1 MSVANRVIKN
11 TIWLYVKV
19 GVQLFTTLLATR
31 IVLNTLGAS
40 DFGIFNIVGGAIAM
54 LGFLNTSLAVAT
66 QRFMSYS
73 EGEGNAERQKE
84 IFNVSLLMHLSIA
97 AIIILALIILSFV
110 FFNGILS
117 IPLGRENAAYFV
129 YASLIVS
136 TVFTIISVPY
146 DAVINAH
153 EDMRFYA
160 LVGISQAV
168 LKLLVAF
175 ACFYVTY
182 DKLITYGILM
192 ACIPGVTLVIM
203 LSYCHKKYDECIINI
218 RKYFNKEVLREMTN
232 FAGWNFLGI
241 SSSMIGNYSQNIILN
256 HFFGVLVNAAMGI
269 IVQLCGQLMV
279 LTTNMMKAVNP
290 VITKL
295 AGSKNEKEMLHWSF
309 TSCRFSYLLLAW
321 IAIPFCFESNYLLRI
336 WLKNVP
342 EWTVIFIRLQL
353 IRTLL
358 IRTLLEQLSLGMNTA
373 LNAQN
378 KIKKLNI
385 QSTYLFFIAVI
396 VICLLFY
403 LGYPPYMLFI
413 VMIALVIV
421 QTLLKLQLC
430 HKYIGMGYISY
441 LRDVFLPSAF
451 LTMAMVMVGVVSSCY
466 MEEGLVRTV
475 ITFISTWI
483 VMLLVFVSCFMK
495 KDEKLMLSRLIRKK

>member
-1 MSVANRVIKN
+1 MSVANRVIRN
-11 TIWLYVKV
+11 TIWLYIKV
-19 GVQLFTTLLATR
+19 GVQLFTTLWATR
-31 IVLNTLGAS
+31 IILNTLGAS

-54 LGFLNTSLAVAT
+54 LGFLNTSMAVAT

-73 EGEGNAERQKE
+73 EGEGNVERQKE
-84 IFNVSLLMHLSIA
+84 IFNVSMLMHLSVA
-97 AIIILALIILSFV
+97 VIIILALVILGFV

-117 IPLGRENAAYFV
+117 IPIGRENAAYFV

-153 EDMRFYA
+153 ENMRFYSI
-160 LVGISQAV
+160 VGIFQAV

-182 DKLITYGILM
+182 DKLISYGILM
-192 ACIPGVTLVIM
+192 ACIPGITLVIM
-203 LSYCHKKYDECIINI
+203 LSYCHKKYDECIFNL
-218 RKYFNKEVLREMTN
+218 RKYFKKDVLKEMTG

-279 LTTNMMKAVNP
+279 LTNNMMKAVNP

-295 AGSKNEKEMLHWSF
+295 AGSKNEEEMLHWSF

-321 IAIPFCFESNYLLRI
+321 IAIPFCFESNYILRL
-336 WLKNVP
+336 WLKQVP
-342 EWTVIFIRLQL
+342 EWTVIFIQLQL
-353 IRTLL
+353 VRTL
-358 IRTLLEQLSLGMNTA
+358 IEQLSLGMNTA

-378 KIKKLNI
+378 RIKKLNV
-385 QSTYLFFIAVI
+385 QSSSLFFVALIA
-396 VICLLFY
+396 ICFLFY
-403 LGYPPYMLFI
+403 LGYPPYVLF
-413 VMIALVIV
+413 VTMIIMVVV
-421 QTLLKLQLC
+421 QTFLKLQLC
-430 HKYIGMGYISY
+430 HKYIGMDYISY
-441 LRDVFLPSAF
+441 FKDVFIPSVL
-451 LTMAMVMVGVVSSCY
+451 LTTAMVLVGFTTSFFIK
-466 MEEGLVRTV
+466 EGLFRTF
-475 ITFISTWI
+475 ITFMSMWI
-483 VMLLVFVSCFMK
+483 VMLLMCLSCFLK
-495 KDEKLMLSRLIRKK
+495 KEEKEMLLHLIRRN

>member
-1 MSVANRVIKN
+1 MSAANRVIKN

-19 GVQLFTTLLATR
+19 GIQLFTTLLATR
-31 IVLNTLGAS
+31 IILNTLGAS

-54 LGFLNTSLAVAT
+54 LGFLNTSMAVAT

-73 EGEGNAERQKE
+73 EGEGNVERQKE
-84 IFNVSLLMHLSIA
+84 IFNVSILMHLSIA
-97 AIIILALIILSFV
+97 AIIILTLVILGFV
-110 FFNGILS
+110 FFNGILL
-117 IPLGRENAAYFV
+117 IPSSRENAAYFV

-136 TVFTIISVPY
+136 TVFTILSVPY

-153 EDMRFYA
+153 ENMRFYSI
-160 LVGISQAV
+160 VGIFQAL

-175 ACFYVTY
+175 ACLYVTY

-203 LSYCHKKYDECIINI
+203 LSYCHKKYDECIINV
-218 RKYFNKEVLREMTN
+218 RKYFNKGVLKEMTN

-269 IVQLCGQLMV
+269 ITQLCGQLMV
-279 LTTNMMKAVNP
+279 LTNNMMKAVNP

-295 AGSKNEKEMLHWSF
+295 AGSKNEEEMLHWSF

-321 IAIPFCFESNYLLRI
+321 IAIPFCFESNFILNI

-342 EWTVIFIRLQL
+342 DWTVIFIQLQL
-353 IRTLL
+353 V
-358 IRTLLEQLSLGMNTA
+358 RTLLEQLSLGLNTA

-378 KIKKLNI
+378 RIKTLNI
-385 QSTYLFFIAVI
+385 QSSYLYFIALV
-396 VICLLFY
+396 VICLLFWA
-403 LGYPPYMLFI
+403 GYPPYMLFI
-413 VMIALVIV
+413 SMIVLVVV
-421 QTLLKLQLC
+421 QTLMKLELC
-430 HKYIGMGYISY
+430 HRYLDIDYSSYFKEVLYPSVLLTIS
-441 LRDVFLPSAF
+441 
-451 LTMAMVMVGVVSSCY
+451 MVLSGILSSSL
-466 MEEGLVRTV
+466 MEESLLRTI
-475 ITFISTWI
+475 ITFLSMWA
-483 VMLLVFVSCFMK
+483 VMLVMCFFFFLK
-495 KDEKLMLSRLIRKK
+495 KEEKTMLLGVIRRK

>member
-1 MSVANRVIKN
+1 MSVADRVVKN

-54 LGFLNTSLAVAT
+54 LGFLNASMAVAT

-84 IFNVSLLMHLSIA
+84 IFNVSILMHLSIA
-97 AIIILALIILSFV
+97 AIIILALIILGFV

-153 EDMRFYA
+153 ENMRFYA
-160 LVGISQAV
+160 LVGIFQAV

-175 ACFYVTY
+175 ACIYVTY

-192 ACIPGVTLVIM
+192 ACIPGVILVIM

-269 IVQLCGQLMV
+269 IVQLCGQ
-279 LTTNMMKAVNP
+279 P

-309 TSCRFSYLLLAW
+309 TSCRFSYLLFAW
-321 IAIPFCFESNYLLRI
+321 IAIPSCFESNYLLRI

-358 IRTLLEQLSLGMNTA
+358 EQLSLGMNTA

-378 KIKKLNI
+378 RIKKLNV
-385 QSTYLFFIAVI
+385 QSSSLFFVALV
-396 VICLLFY
+396 VICYLFY
-403 LGYPPYMLFI
+403 LGYPPYMLF
-413 VMIALVIV
+413 VTMIALVVV
-421 QTLLKLQLC
+421 QTILKLQLC
-430 HKYIGMGYISY
+430 HKYIGMDYMSY
-441 LRDVFLPSAF
+441 FKDVFLPSVL
-451 LTMAMVMVGVVSSCY
+451 LTTAMVLVGFTTSYLIKEC
-466 MEEGLVRTV
+466 LFRTFM
-475 ITFISTWI
+475 TFMSMWI
-483 VMLLVFVSCFMK
+483 IMLLMCLSFFLK
-495 KDEKLMLSRLIRKK
+495 KEEKKMFLHLTILS

>member
-1 MSVANRVIKN
+1 MSVANRVINN
-11 TIWLYVKV
+11 TVWLYIKV

-31 IVLNTLGAS
+31 IILNTLGAS

-54 LGFLNTSLAVAT
+54 LGFLNTSMAVAT

-73 EGEGNAERQKE
+73 EGEGNVERQKE
-84 IFNVSLLMHLSIA
+84 IFNVSILMHLSIA
-97 AIIILALIILSFV
+97 AIIILTLVILGFV
-110 FFNGILS
+110 FFNGILL
-117 IPLGRENAAYFV
+117 IPSCRENAAYFV

-136 TVFTIISVPY
+136 TVFTILSVPY

-153 EDMRFYA
+153 ENMRFYSI
-160 LVGISQAV
+160 VGIFQAL

-175 ACFYVTY
+175 ACLYVTY

-203 LSYCHKKYDECIINI
+203 LSYCHKKYAECIINV
-218 RKYFNKEVLREMTN
+218 RKYFNKGVLKEMTN

-269 IVQLCGQLMV
+269 ITQLCGQLMV
-279 LTTNMMKAVNP
+279 LTNNMMKAVNP

-295 AGSKNEKEMLHWSF
+295 AGSKNEEEMLHWSF

-321 IAIPFCFESNYLLRI
+321 IAIPFCFESNFILNI

-342 EWTVIFIRLQL
+342 DWTVIFIQLQL
-353 IRTLL
+353 V
-358 IRTLLEQLSLGMNTA
+358 RTLLEQLSLGLNTA

-378 KIKKLNI
+378 RIKTLNI
-385 QSTYLFFIAVI
+385 QSSYLYFIALV
-396 VICLLFY
+396 VICLLFWA
-403 LGYPPYMLFI
+403 GYPPYMLFI
-413 VMIALVIV
+413 SMIVLVVV
-421 QTLLKLQLC
+421 QTLMKLELC
-430 HKYIGMGYISY
+430 HRYLDMDYSSYFKEVLYPSVLLTIS
-441 LRDVFLPSAF
+441 
-451 LTMAMVMVGVVSSCY
+451 MVLSGILSSSL
-466 MEEGLVRTV
+466 MEESLLRTI
-475 ITFISTWI
+475 ITFLSMWG
-483 VMLLVFVSCFMK
+483 VMLVMCFFFFLK
-495 KDEKLMLSRLIRKK
+495 KEEKTMLLGVIRRK

>member
-11 TIWLYVKV
+11 TIWLYLKV
-19 GVQLFTTLLATR
+19 GVQLFTTLWATR
-31 IVLNTLGAS
+31 IILNTLGAL

-54 LGFLNTSLAVAT
+54 LGFLNTSMAVAT

-73 EGEGNAERQKE
+73 EGEGNVERQKE
-84 IFNVSLLMHLSIA
+84 IFNVSILMHLSIA
-97 AIIILALIILSFV
+97 VIIILVLAILGFV

-117 IPLGRENAAYFV
+117 IPIGRENAAYYV

-153 EDMRFYA
+153 ENMRFYSI
-160 LVGISQAV
+160 VGILQAV

-175 ACFYVTY
+175 ACLYVTY

-218 RKYFNKEVLREMTN
+218 RRYFKKDVFKEMTT

-269 IVQLCGQLMV
+269 VVQLCGQLMV
-279 LTTNMMKAVNP
+279 LTNNMMKAVNP

-295 AGSKNEKEMLHWSF
+295 AGSKNEEEMLHWSF

-321 IAIPFCFESNYLLRI
+321 IAIPFCFESNFILNI

-342 EWTVIFIRLQL
+342 DWTVIFIQLQL
-353 IRTLL
+353 V
-358 IRTLLEQLSLGMNTA
+358 RTLLEQLSLGLNTA

-378 KIKKLNI
+378 RIKTRNI
-385 QSTYLFFIAVI
+385 QSSYLYFIALV
-396 VICLLFY
+396 VICLLFWA
-403 LGYPPYMLFI
+403 GYPPYMLFI
-413 VMIALVIV
+413 SMIVLVVV
-421 QTLLKLQLC
+421 QTLMKLELC
-430 HKYIGMGYISY
+430 HRYLDMDYSSYFKEVLYPSVLLTISM
-441 LRDVFLPSAF
+441 VPSGI
-451 LTMAMVMVGVVSSCY
+451 LSSSL
-466 MEEGLVRTV
+466 MEESLLRTI
-475 ITFISTWI
+475 ITFLSMWG
-483 VMLLVFVSCFMK
+483 VMLVMCFFFFLK
-495 KDEKLMLSRLIRKK
+495 KEEKTMHLGVIRRK

>member
-1 MSVANRVIKN
+1 MSVADRVVKN

-54 LGFLNTSLAVAT
+54 LGFLNTSMAVAT

-84 IFNVSLLMHLSIA
+84 IFNVSILMHLSIA
-97 AIIILALIILSFV
+97 AIIILALIILGFV

-153 EDMRFYA
+153 ENMRFYA
-160 LVGISQAV
+160 LVGIFQAV

-192 ACIPGVTLVIM
+192 SCIPGISLIIM

-218 RKYFNKEVLREMTN
+218 RKYFNKEVLWEMTN

-241 SSSMIGNYSQNIILN
+241 SSSMTGNYSQNIILN

-279 LTTNMMKAVNP
+279 LTNNMMKAVNP

-295 AGSKNEKEMLHWSF
+295 AGSKKEKEMLHWSF

-358 IRTLLEQLSLGMNTA
+358 EQLSLGMNTA

-378 KIKKLNI
+378 KIKELNV
-385 QSTYLFFIAVI
+385 QFSLLFFVALV
-396 VICLLFY
+396 VICYLFY
-403 LGYPPYMLFI
+403 LGYPPYMLFVTMI
-413 VMIALVIV
+413 VLVVV
-421 QTLLKLQLC
+421 QTFLKLQLC
-430 HKYIGMGYISY
+430 HKYIGMDYMSY
-441 LRDVFLPSAF
+441 FKDVILPSVL
-451 LTMAMVMVGVVSSCY
+451 LTTAMVLVGFATSFLIREC
-466 MEEGLVRTV
+466 LFRTFM
-475 ITFISTWI
+475 TFMSMWI
-483 VMLLVFVSCFMK
+483 IMLLMCLSFFLK
-495 KDEKLMLSRLIRKK
+495 KEEKKMFLHLIHRN

>member
-1 MSVANRVIKN
+1 MSAANRVIKN

-31 IVLNTLGAS
+31 IILNTLGAS

-54 LGFLNTSLAVAT
+54 LGFLNTSMAVAT

-73 EGEGNAERQKE
+73 EGEGNVERKKA
-84 IFNVSLLMHLSIA
+84 IFNVSVVMHLSIA
-97 AIIILALIILSFV
+97 AITCLALFILGFV
-110 FFNGILS
+110 LFNGVLS
-117 IPLGRENAAYFV
+117 IPSGRDNAACFV

-136 TVFTIISVPY
+136 TIFTIISVPY

-153 EDMRFYA
+153 ENMRFYSI
-160 LVGISQAV
+160 VGIFQAV

-175 ACFYVTY
+175 ACIYATY
-182 DKLITYGILM
+182 DKLITYSFLM
-192 ACIPGVTLVIM
+192 ASIPGVTLIIM
-203 LSYCHKKYDECIINI
+203 ISYCHKRYDECIFNT
-218 RKYFNKEVLREMTN
+218 RKYFNKGVLKEMTG

-241 SSSMIGNYSQNIILN
+241 SSSMVGNYSQSIILN
-256 HFFGVLVNAAMGI
+256 HFFGVMVNAAMGI
-269 IVQLCGQLMV
+269 IVQLCGQLMA
-279 LTTNMMKAVNP
+279 LTNNMMKAVNP

-295 AGSKNEKEMLHWSF
+295 AGSKNEEEMLHWSF

-321 IAIPFCFESNYLLRI
+321 IAIPFCFESNFLLRI

-358 IRTLLEQLSLGMNTA
+358 EQLSLGLNTA

-378 KIKKLNI
+378 RVKKRNI
-385 QSTYLFFIAVI
+385 QSAYLYLIAII

-413 VMIALVIV
+413 VMITLVVI

-430 HKYIGMGYISY
+430 HKYFGMRYNSY

-451 LTMAMVMVGVVSSCY
+451 LTTAMVIVGADSLFF
-466 MEEGLVRTV
+466 MEECLVRTV

-483 VMLLVFVSCFMK
+483 VMLLMIVSCFLK
-495 KDEKLMLSRLIRKK
+495 KDERIFLSRLIRKPIFV

>member
-1 MSVANRVIKN
+1 MPVANRVIKN
-11 TIWLYVKV
+11 TIWLYAKV
-19 GVQLFTTLLATR
+19 GVQLFTTLWATR

-40 DFGIFNIVGGAIAM
+40 DFGVFNIVGGAIAM
-54 LGFLNTSLAVAT
+54 LGFLNASMAVAT

-73 EGEGNAERQKE
+73 EGEGNVERQKE
-84 IFNVSLLMHLSIA
+84 IFNVSMLMHLSVA
-97 AIIILALIILSFV
+97 VIIILALIILGFV

-136 TVFTIISVPY
+136 TVFSIISVPY

-153 EDMRFYA
+153 ENMRFYSI
-160 LVGISQAV
+160 VGIFEAV

-192 ACIPGVTLVIM
+192 ACIPGITLVIM
-203 LSYCHKKYDECIINI
+203 LSYCHILYDECIINL
-218 RKYFNKEVLREMTN
+218 RKYFNKEVLREMTH

-279 LTTNMMKAVNP
+279 LTNNMMKAVNP

-358 IRTLLEQLSLGMNTA
+358 EQLSLGMNTA

-378 KIKKLNI
+378 RIKELNV
-385 QSTYLFFIAVI
+385 QSSSLFFVALV
-396 VICLLFY
+396 VICYLFY
-403 LGYPPYMLFI
+403 LGYPPYMLFVTMI
-413 VMIALVIV
+413 VLVVV
-421 QTLLKLQLC
+421 QTILKLQLC
-430 HKYIGMGYISY
+430 HKYIGMDYMSY
-441 LRDVFLPSAF
+441 FKDVLLPSVFL
-451 LTMAMVMVGVVSSCY
+451 TTAMVLVGFTTSFLIKEC
-466 MEEGLVRTV
+466 MFRTFM
-475 ITFISTWI
+475 TFMSMWTI
-483 VMLLVFVSCFMK
+483 MLLMCLSFFLK
-495 KDEKLMLSRLIRKK
+495 KEEKNIFLHLIHRN

>member
-1 MSVANRVIKN
+1 MSVADRVVKN

-54 LGFLNTSLAVAT
+54 LGFLNASMAVAT

-84 IFNVSLLMHLSIA
+84 IFNVSILMHLSIA
-97 AIIILALIILSFV
+97 AIIILALIILGFV

-153 EDMRFYA
+153 ENMRFYA
-160 LVGISQAV
+160 LVGIFQAV

-175 ACFYVTY
+175 ACIYVTY

-192 ACIPGVTLVIM
+192 ACIPGVILVIM

-279 LTTNMMKAVNP
+279 LTNNMMKAVNP

-309 TSCRFSYLLLAW
+309 TSCRFSYLLFAW
-321 IAIPFCFESNYLLRI
+321 IAIPSCFESNYLLRI

-358 IRTLLEQLSLGMNTA
+358 EQLSLGMNTA

-378 KIKKLNI
+378 RIKKLNV
-385 QSTYLFFIAVI
+385 QSSSLFFVALV
-396 VICLLFY
+396 VICYLFY
-403 LGYPPYMLFI
+403 LGYPPYMLF
-413 VMIALVIV
+413 VTMIALVVV
-421 QTLLKLQLC
+421 QTILKLQLC
-430 HKYIGMGYISY
+430 HKYIGMDYMSY
-441 LRDVFLPSAF
+441 FKDVFLPSVL
-451 LTMAMVMVGVVSSCY
+451 LTTAMVLVGFTTSYLIKEC
-466 MEEGLVRTV
+466 LFRTFM
-475 ITFISTWI
+475 TFMSMWI
-483 VMLLVFVSCFMK
+483 IMLLMCLSFFLK
-495 KDEKLMLSRLIRKK
+495 KEEKKMFLHLTILS

>member
-54 LGFLNTSLAVAT
+54 LGFLNTSMAVAT

-192 ACIPGVTLVIM
+192 ACIPGVILVIM

-358 IRTLLEQLSLGMNTA
+358 EQLSLGMNTA

-378 KIKKLNI
+378 RIKKLNI
-385 QSTYLFFIAVI
+385 QSAYLFFIAII

>member
-1 MSVANRVIKN
+1 MSVANRVINN
-11 TIWLYVKV
+11 TVWLYIKV

-31 IVLNTLGAS
+31 IILNTLGAS

-54 LGFLNTSLAVAT
+54 LGFLNTSMAVAT

-73 EGEGNAERQKE
+73 EGEGNVERQKE
-84 IFNVSLLMHLSIA
+84 IFNVSILMHLSIA
-97 AIIILALIILSFV
+97 AIIILTLVILGFV
-110 FFNGILS
+110 FFNGILL
-117 IPLGRENAAYFV
+117 IPSCRENAAYFV

-136 TVFTIISVPY
+136 TVFTILSVPY

-153 EDMRFYA
+153 ENMRFYSI
-160 LVGISQAV
+160 VGIFQAL

-175 ACFYVTY
+175 ACLYVTY

-203 LSYCHKKYDECIINI
+203 LSYCHKKYAECIINV
-218 RKYFNKEVLREMTN
+218 RKYFNKGVLKEMTN

-269 IVQLCGQLMV
+269 ITQLCGQLMV
-279 LTTNMMKAVNP
+279 LTNNMMKAVNP

-295 AGSKNEKEMLHWSF
+295 AGSKNEEKMLHWSF

-321 IAIPFCFESNYLLRI
+321 IAIPFCFESNFILNI

-342 EWTVIFIRLQL
+342 DWTVIFIQLQL
-353 IRTLL
+353 V
-358 IRTLLEQLSLGMNTA
+358 RTLLEQLSLGLNTA

-378 KIKKLNI
+378 RIKTLNI
-385 QSTYLFFIAVI
+385 QSSYLYFIALV
-396 VICLLFY
+396 VICLLFWA
-403 LGYPPYMLFI
+403 GYPPYMLFI
-413 VMIALVIV
+413 SMIVLVVV
-421 QTLLKLQLC
+421 QTLMKLELC
-430 HKYIGMGYISY
+430 HRYLDMDYSSYFKEVLYPSVLLTIS
-441 LRDVFLPSAF
+441 
-451 LTMAMVMVGVVSSCY
+451 MVLSGILSSSL
-466 MEEGLVRTV
+466 MEESLLRTI
-475 ITFISTWI
+475 ITFLSMWG
-483 VMLLVFVSCFMK
+483 VMLVMCFFFFLK
-495 KDEKLMLSRLIRKK
+495 KEEKTMLLGVIRRK

>member
-1 MSVANRVIKN
+1 MSVADRVVKN

-54 LGFLNTSLAVAT
+54 LGFLNTSMAVAT

-84 IFNVSLLMHLSIA
+84 IFNVSILMHLSIA
-97 AIIILALIILSFV
+97 AIIILALIILGFV

-153 EDMRFYA
+153 ENMRFYA
-160 LVGISQAV
+160 LVGIFQAV

-192 ACIPGVTLVIM
+192 SCIPGISLIIM

-279 LTTNMMKAVNP
+279 LTNNMMKAVNP

-295 AGSKNEKEMLHWSF
+295 AGSKKEKEMLHWSF

-358 IRTLLEQLSLGMNTA
+358 EQLSMGMNTA

-378 KIKKLNI
+378 KIKELNV
-385 QSTYLFFIAVI
+385 QFSFLFFVALV
-396 VICLLFY
+396 VICYLFY
-403 LGYPPYMLFI
+403 LGYPPYMLFVTMI
-413 VMIALVIV
+413 VLVVV
-421 QTLLKLQLC
+421 QTFLKLQLC
-430 HKYIGMGYISY
+430 HKYIGMDYMSFFK
-441 LRDVFLPSAF
+441 DVFLPSVLLTTAMVLVGFTTSFLIKECLFRTF
-451 LTMAMVMVGVVSSCY
+451 LTFMSM
-466 MEEGLVRTV
+466 
-475 ITFISTWI
+475 WI
-483 VMLLVFVSCFMK
+483 IMLLMCLSFFLK
-495 KDEKLMLSRLIRKK
+495 KEEKKMFLHLIHRN